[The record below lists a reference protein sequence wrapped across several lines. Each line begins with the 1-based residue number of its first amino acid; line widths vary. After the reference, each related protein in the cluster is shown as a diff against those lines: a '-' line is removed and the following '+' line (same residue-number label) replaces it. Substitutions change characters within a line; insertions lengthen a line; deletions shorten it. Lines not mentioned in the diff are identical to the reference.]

1 MKQQTIEAAYLA
13 GYEPSQDGLTGEAL
27 YLEALEFLTRL
38 Y

>member
-1 MKQQTIEAAYLA
+1 MKTIIEAAFYA

-27 YLEALEFLTRL
+27 YREALAYLTRL

>member
-27 YLEALEFLTRL
+27 YREAIEFLTRL

>member
-27 YLEALEFLTRL
+27 YREALSYLTRL

>member
-1 MKQQTIEAAYLA
+1 MKQTIEAAYLA

-27 YLEALEFLTRL
+27 YREALECLTRL